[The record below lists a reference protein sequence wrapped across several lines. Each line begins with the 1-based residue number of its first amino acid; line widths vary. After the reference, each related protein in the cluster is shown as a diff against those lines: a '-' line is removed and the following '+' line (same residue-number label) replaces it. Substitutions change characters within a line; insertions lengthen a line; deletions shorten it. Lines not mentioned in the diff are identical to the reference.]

1 MDKKLYL
8 CFLWHMHQPYY
19 KNPEDNRFEMP
30 WVFLHAIKD
39 YYDMPHLVEKFG
51 IKATFNLVPSLV
63 IQLKEYEDPRNCKF
77 LEIWLKPVEKLTN
90 QEKSYL
96 LRYLFASNYEN
107 MIKPFDRYYQLFMK
121 KHRIDEAHLHQLFDN
136 QEFLD
141 LEVLFILSWSGNYLR
156 QNNKVVKNLLE
167 KGRNFTQEDK
177 ENLLSEVVKFIK
189 KITKY
194 YGKLEKKRTIEIT
207 TSPFYHPILPLLIDI
222 NSAKESSHD
231 IHLPSVRES
240 MRDFAIKHI
249 TDAIDYHR
257 ESFLK
262 SPKGVW
268 SSEGSLS
275 RDTVKLFKEMGFV
288 WTATDEEILY
298 NSLGYRDLYSIYK
311 IYNYEG
317 VYIFFRDR
325 YLSDSIG
332 FRYFKMSEESA
343 VKDFI
348 ERLRDIYNKVK
359 TSPVVSVILD
369 GENAWEHYRNNG
381 LKFFE
386 KLYSSIRSERWIE
399 TITFSEVINKDSV
412 ELVSLGN
419 LKAGSWI
426 FGNFKTWVGQPEK
439 NTAWEYLDKAV
450 SFYRKNPSK
459 ESERYL
465 MIAQGSDWFWW
476 YGDDHYTPFS
486 DVFDNL
492 FRLNLKWVYKSVK
505 ELYPSYL
512 DKPIKRKSKN
522 QIVKKPTHYIKPKI
536 NGEIDNY
543 FEWLYAGE
551 VDPNFDLGSMS
562 LGISKFK
569 RIFYGF
575 DRENIYI
582 LIYSLMEEGQILEIR
597 LFSEKEVKIV
607 LPVKK
612 GIFEVGCM
620 EYDVEYGF
628 NSVMEIKIPVE
639 CVNRNK
645 SVEFNITLLE
655 DEKVIDRAPVYSNFE
670 IEIENFDYEW
680 MV

>member
-39 YYDMPHLVEKFG
+39 YYDMPYLVEKFG

-63 IQLKEYEDPRNCKF
+63 VQLKEYENPRSCKF
-77 LEIWLKPVEKLTN
+77 LDIWLKPVEKLID

-107 MIKPFDRYYQLFMK
+107 MIKPLDRYYQLFMK
-121 KHRIDEAHLHQLFDN
+121 KHRIDESHLPQLFDN

-156 QNNKVVKNLLE
+156 QNNSVVKNLLE

-177 ENLLSEVVKFIK
+177 ENLLSELIKFIK

-194 YGKLEKKRTIEIT
+194 YGKLEKKRAIEIT

-222 NSAKESSHD
+222 NSGKESSPD
-231 IHLPSVRES
+231 ITIPPVRES
-240 MRDFAIKHI
+240 MKDFAIKHI

-257 ESFLK
+257 ENFLK
-262 SPKGVW
+262 NPKGVW

-275 RDTVKLFKEMGFV
+275 RETVKLFNDMGFV
-288 WTATDEEILY
+288 WTATDEEILF
-298 NSLGYRDLYSIYK
+298 NSLGYKDLYAIYK
-311 IYNYEG
+311 IYDYEG

-332 FRYFKMSEESA
+332 FRYFKISEDVA

-348 ERLRDIYNKVK
+348 ERLRDIYNKVDK
-359 TSPVVSVILD
+359 NPVVSVILD
-369 GENAWEHYRNNG
+369 GENAWEHYKNNG
-381 LKFFE
+381 LNFFE
-386 KLYSSIRSERWIE
+386 KLYSGIKSEKWIE
-399 TITFSEVINKDSV
+399 TITFSEVINKNTDILPLS
-412 ELVSLGN
+412 N

-426 FGNFKTWVGQPEK
+426 FGNFKTWIGHPEK

-450 SFYRKNPSK
+450 SFYRKNPSE
-459 ESERYL
+459 ESERFL

-486 DVFDNL
+486 DIFDNL
-492 FRLNLKWVYKSVK
+492 FRLNLKWVYKSLK
-505 ELYPSYL
+505 ETYPSYL
-512 DKPIKRKSKN
+512 DKPIKKKSKN
-522 QIVKKPTHYIKPKI
+522 QIVKKPTYYIKPKI

-562 LGISKFK
+562 LGSLKLK
-569 RIFYGF
+569 RVFYGF
-575 DRENIYI
+575 DKENIYI
-582 LIYSLMEEGQILEIR
+582 LIDGLMEEGQILEIK
-597 LFSEKEVKIV
+597 LFSEKEIKLA
-607 LPVKK
+607 LPLKK
-612 GIFEVGCM
+612 GIFQVKCM
-620 EYDVEYGF
+620 EYNVEYGF
-628 NSVMEIKIPVE
+628 NNVLEIKIPIE
-639 CVNRNK
+639 CINRNK
-645 SVEFNITLLE
+645 SVEFNIALLE
-655 DEKVIDRAPVYSNFE
+655 DEKVIERVPVYSNFE
-670 IEIENFDYEW
+670 IEIENFEYEW